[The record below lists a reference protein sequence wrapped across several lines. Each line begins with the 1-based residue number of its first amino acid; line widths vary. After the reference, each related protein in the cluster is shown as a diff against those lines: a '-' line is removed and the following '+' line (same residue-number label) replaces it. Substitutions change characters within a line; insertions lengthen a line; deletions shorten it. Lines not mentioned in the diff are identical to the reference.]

1 MSALIYIETITSED
15 LEYQQDY
22 HEQII
27 RSFEFILERKLEY
40 ILSGYGDCKLK
51 FEYNPR
57 LKKFKLLECTER
69 RKWNVENLLE
79 IREFKKFI

>member
-1 MSALIYIETITSED
+1 MSGLIYIETITSED
-15 LEYQQDY
+15 LDYQQEL

-27 RSFEFILERKLEY
+27 SSFEYTLERKLEY
-40 ILSGYGDCKLK
+40 ILSGYGHCNIK

-57 LKKFKLLECTER
+57 LKKFKLLECTEL

-79 IREFKKFI
+79 TREFKKYM